1 LHSHIDIPFV
11 TRDGVNYEWQ
21 AFHAGDF
28 VVQNTLVCVG
38 HFLPLLFHA
47 ELPKSGRFVARDL
60 NVCRIPFVES
70 GCRGNTLE
78 GCFKWKFNEH
88 ALL

>member
-1 LHSHIDIPFV
+1 MPCGCDRARLRSHIDIPFV

-47 ELPKSGRFVARDL
+47 ELPKSERFVARDL
-60 NVCRIPFVES
+60 NGMSNSFCWVW
-70 GCRGNTLE
+70 L
-78 GCFKWKFNEH
+78 WKKYFGGVF
-88 ALL
+88 